1 MAKEEALYIRNGRP
15 NMVVFSFNGVRYKLH
30 HRGNRAD
37 SISLPVD
44 AKNDPVISRWLQ
56 KGQLEKISKES
67 FMKLG
72 ARQVDILPNQ
82 YLKREMRKHRGAE
95 VRMRPADADT
105 TKSLT
110 QLDEKDVHKEIQEK
124 AKLEW
129 AGDLMSTDEELE
141 TFDYTD
147 DSLNY
152 PSKHRDDDARQQ
164 MGY

>member
-1 MAKEEALYIRNGRP
+1 MAREEALYLRNGRP
-15 NMVVFSFNGVRYKLH
+15 NMIVFHYDGVRYKLH

-37 SISLPVD
+37 SISLPAE
-44 AKNDPVISRWLQ
+44 AKNDPEISKWIR
-56 KGQLEKISKES
+56 KGQLEKISKEA

-82 YLKREMRKHRGAE
+82 FLKRDMRKHRGAE
-95 VRMRPADADT
+95 VTMRPAEADT

-110 QLDEKDVHKEIQEK
+110 QLDEKDVHKQIVEK
-124 AKLEW
+124 SSLEW

-141 TFDYTD
+141 TMDYSD
-147 DSLNY
+147 DSMNY
-152 PSKHRDDDARQQ
+152 PSKHRDEDARRE